1 MRKVALWAIA
11 LLMMVCGTA
20 FAESYEVLWKRY
32 DVAIAKDLPRTGI
45 DVLNQIAA
53 QAKAD
58 RRYGTLLKTYI
69 CKASLMEK
77 EEQALR
83 NTQPVAAAVYQA
95 ALALMYQSNYSLGS
109 TRGKKASE
117 YFNMSLQN
125 PEMLAK
131 AQAKDFEPILIPGVD
146 SRFFNNDLLHVL
158 AIYAGEYRM
167 MYDFYAKKGNR
178 RAACIVARAWV
189 TVFLMKK
196 RLKPKKTR
204 SRSTNL
210 ASFIS

>member
-69 CKASLMEK
+69 CKASLMENIVSDSIVGEVQRLEK

-109 TRGKKASE
+109 TRGEKANE
-117 YFNMSLQN
+117 YFKMSLQN

-167 MYDFYAKKGNR
+167 
-178 RAACIVARAWV
+178 
-189 TVFLMKK
+189 
-196 RLKPKKTR
+196 
-204 SRSTNL
+204 
-210 ASFIS
+210 